1 MDKPSLSDSA
11 AKSIIN
17 LIISGEYRQGDKIPN
32 EMELAQKFDMSRSTV
47 REAVKTLVSQNIL
60 EIRRGAGTFVCNKL
74 GVPEDPLGFRFI
86 NDKLRLALDLLEIR
100 LLLEPYIARMAAQNA
115 SCEEID
121 DIAKQCDIVEDLI
134 LRGVPHEKE
143 DVIFHKKIAV
153 SSKNLV
159 VPNLVPVINS
169 AIHVSIDVTNA
180 ALRDETIITHRA
192 VTNAIKAWDGDAA
205 HSAMTE
211 HILHNQNLVKKLYA
225 QRPPQSAPAGGL
237 NGLT

>member
-1 MDKPSLSDSA
+1 MDKTSLSDSA

-17 LIISGEYRQGDKIPN
+17 LIISGAYRQGDKIPN

-60 EIRRGAGTFVCNKL
+60 EIRRGAGTFVCYKL
-74 GVPEDPLGFRFI
+74 GVAEDPLGFRFI

-100 LLLEPYIARMAAQNA
+100 LLLEPYIARMAAQHA
-115 SCEEID
+115 SGEEID
-121 DIAKQCDIVEDLI
+121 DISGQCDIVENLI

-143 DVIFHKKIAV
+143 DVVFHKKIAV

-180 ALRDETIITHRA
+180 VLRDETILTHRA
-192 VTNAIKAWDGDAA
+192 VTSAIKARDGDAA
-205 HSAMTE
+205 HSAMAE
-211 HILHNQNLVKKLYA
+211 HILHNQKLVQKLYA
-225 QRPPQSAPAGGL
+225 QSAAEQHGGSL
-237 NGLT
+237 V